1 MSKATSLSTTTI
13 NHAKDAGRIVHQKA
27 HNIHHSC
34 AQPKFPKPAI
44 TGSIKKEHPP
54 PTDAHAVQIGVDAL
68 MLKCPRMQNKSS
80 LLQPCRRTGRRYW
93 VAHAEPTDRFKQAEE
108 KKKIP
113 PQAR

>member
-54 PTDAHAVQIGVDAL
+54 PTDAHAVQIDVDVLNAE
-68 MLKCPRMQNKSS
+68 KS
-80 LLQPCRRTGRRYW
+80 
-93 VAHAEPTDRFKQAEE
+93 AHAEQIKPTPALQKDWQMVLGRACRTHGPIQTG
-108 KKKIP
+108 
-113 PQAR
+113 